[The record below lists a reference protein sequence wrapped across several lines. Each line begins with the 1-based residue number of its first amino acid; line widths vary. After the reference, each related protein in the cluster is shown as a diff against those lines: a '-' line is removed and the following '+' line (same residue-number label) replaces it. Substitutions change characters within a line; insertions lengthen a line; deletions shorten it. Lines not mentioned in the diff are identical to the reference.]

1 MSCRG
6 DVRQEMRPSLLKRS
20 SRMEVKK
27 QVSTEIV
34 SKKTKERGQ
43 RNSSH
48 QVFLS
53 RSLDLDKEKTVRVSS
68 RGRQTEPLL
77 RLEAW

>member
-1 MSCRG
+1 
-6 DVRQEMRPSLLKRS
+6 
-20 SRMEVKK
+20 MEVKK